1 MNLCIKLTRD
11 KSSHPANQHV
21 LIVHSFPAVTVLRKQ
36 HDTSMKS
43 RALTNQ
49 RRDQRNPPVP
59 AQARPVLEHV
69 VTRSWSRDCSSHQSL
84 IIIHERCFVD
94 LEREPISVY
103 FSQGAFITVS
113 VIGKT
118 KFSFHRKRTSFLSRG
133 THNVLESNCCA
144 CEQSTW
150 GHGERLL
157 ASKAAHH
164 TLQDNQW
171 KYERK
176 RRGSVYL

>member
-1 MNLCIKLTRD
+1 MNSCIKLTRD

-133 THNVLESNCCA
+133 SSQTVARVSSRL
-144 CEQSTW
+144 
-150 GHGERLL
+150 GERLL

-171 KYERK
+171 KYEGK
-176 RRGSVYL
+176 SRGSVYL